1 MKRYFIYILMVVA
14 ALFTGCTTEVV
25 DDTPEMVEVG
35 DIEVTFSID
44 GEEKSKLDL
53 ASVSHNIK
61 VDVAL
66 NNEGVYWNAVSNQAW
81 CYIDNEI
88 KHRGS
93 DSFNI
98 VINANDSFDARET
111 ATIKFVA
118 GEYEKDMLIVDH
130 NGNVFVLDQVYTAA
144 TKAAGSFITKVK
156 TFYAGEAWHFECDPW
171 ITATKGTVTTNAEG
185 ETFTEVT
192 IAWAENT
199 DASRYGEVKLV
210 KDDNDYADG
219 WINIWQFGTEL
230 NYDAEGNVL
239 LAAEEPAPLELR
251 FPKQTVKEITM
262 PSWVTYTTQENSDE
276 TVSYL
281 LQFAGNPSD
290 ARHIR
295 STELSLS
302 FLSGAADIQLP
313 VIKQEFYSVE
323 GLLTGPGLALFAKTW
338 NEGGDVSQWY
348 IDGVPTII
356 ADVDFT
362 EIKEWTPIGTE
373 ERPWTGEFNGNGKKL
388 INFTSSKPLFGV
400 CENATIKGVVFDA
413 TSTFKT
419 NGSYSGEHILAPL
432 AGSIVNTTVE
442 NCSNNATISMD
453 ATSTNSQSYVS
464 GLVGKADKDSY
475 IVSCTNGGV
484 VSIAASTQ
492 ADANSDFYVGGIVA
506 HNAGKV
512 DLAFTNGSVSSGA
525 VAGISYVGGIVGYNT
540 AEATITASHNAGAV
554 NYSAGRGSNISLNGY
569 VGGVTALAQGTVT
582 YNTNEGT
589 ITSASAAE
597 NVHIGGIVGAWLTTD
612 VTFNHNTVANA
623 SHVVA
628 EGAALHTFAGGL
640 AGLVSEDVASVEIDM
655 TKYGGT
661 LEGKVTAGVCQAN
674 ANATI
679 SAGGIFGKV
688 MSVTTISNLT
698 WKGTV
703 MFYQKD
709 AITAMYANFGGL
721 VGWTTYP
728 ITISNIESEGETLAE
743 YAKQAAINFGN
754 ATDGG
759 GGSIG
764 GLLGRAEEGATI
776 SNCTM
781 NKPTAWNTMNADKS
795 YVSTGS
801 SKHFDI
807 HLGGVAGRIVEGD
820 SSITNCHNKGRVYN
834 LHYNNQPWTTTYNT
848 NCTGGI
854 LGSFG
859 SKNNPMGAITITD
872 CTNAANVNTHRG
884 TVAGIAGLVTNGT
897 IKGCE
902 YKIGGIVETYLA
914 NSVCAG
920 IVGIAFDSQISDCVA
935 TINLNGICAGSVDAR
950 MGGIVA
956 HLMGDS
962 SVSNCSFY
970 GTITPRGF
978 RKENEGKEY
987 FGGIVGWADGEDI
1000 TISDCRFGG
1009 TINDNVI
1016 SENNLL
1022 TYIANYSTN
1031 GGAAYAGAATGNSY
1045 WNGK

>member
-1 MKRYFIYILMVVA
+1 MKRYFIYIIMVVA
-14 ALFTGCTTEVV
+14 ALFVGCTPEVI
-25 DDTPEMVEVG
+25 DETPEMVEVG
-35 DIEVTFSID
+35 DIEVTFSVD
-44 GEEKSKLDL
+44 GQEVRTLDL
-53 ASVSHNIK
+53 SSVSHNIK
-61 VDVAL
+61 VDVTL
-66 NNEGVYWNAVSNQAW
+66 NNEGVYWNAVSNKEW

-88 KHRGS
+88 THRGS
-93 DSFNI
+93 GSFNI
-98 VINANDSFDARET
+98 VINANDSFEARET

-118 GEYEKDMLIVDH
+118 GEYEQKMLTVDH
-130 NGNVFVLDQVYTAA
+130 NGNVFVLDQVYTAS
-144 TKAAGSFITKVK
+144 TKAAGSFTTKIK
-156 TFYAGEAWHFECDPW
+156 TFDAAEAWHFECDPW

-210 KDDNDYADG
+210 KDDKDYADG

-239 LAAEEPAPLELR
+239 LAAQDVAPLELR
-251 FPKQTVKEITM
+251 VPKQTVKEITM
-262 PSWVTYTTQENSDE
+262 PSWVTYTIQENSDE
-276 TVSYL
+276 TISYM

-290 ARHIR
+290 ANHIR
-295 STELSLS
+295 TTELTLS
-302 FLSGAADIQLP
+302 FLSGAADIKLP
-313 VIKQEFYSVE
+313 IIKQEFYAME

-348 IDGVPTII
+348 VDGVPTII
-356 ADVDFT
+356 DNIDLT
-362 EIKEWTPIGTE
+362 EVKEWTPIGTE

-400 CENATIKGVVFDA
+400 CKDATISGIIFDK
-413 TSTFKT
+413 TSTFEIKGT
-419 NGSYSGEHILAPL
+419 YTGEKILAAL
-432 AGSIVNTTVE
+432 AGSIVNTTIE
-442 NCSNNATISMD
+442 NCSNSATISMD
-453 ATSTNSQSYVS
+453 ATSTDSQTYVA

-475 IVSCTNGGV
+475 IVNCTNGGV
-484 VSIAASTQ
+484 VDIAASAQ
-492 ADANSDFYVGGIVA
+492 ADADSDFYVGGIVA

-512 DLAFTNGSVSSGA
+512 DQAFANGSVSSGA
-525 VAGISYVGGIVGYNT
+525 VANASYVGGIVGYNT
-540 AEATITASHNAGAV
+540 ADATVTASHNAGAV
-554 NYSAGRGSNISLNGY
+554 NYSASRGSNVSLNGY
-569 VGGVTALAQGTVT
+569 VGGVTALAQGEVT
-582 YNTNEGT
+582 YNTSEGT
-589 ITSASAAE
+589 ITSTSAAE
-597 NVHIGGIVGAWLTTD
+597 NVHIGAIVGAWLSTEA
-612 VTFNHNTVANA
+612 VFNHNTVGNT
-623 SHVVA
+623 SSVVA

-661 LEGKVTAGVCQAN
+661 LEGKVTAGVCQAV
-674 ANATI
+674 ASATI

-688 MSVTTISNLT
+688 MTNVTISNLT
-698 WKGTV
+698 WTGTT

-721 VGWTTYP
+721 VGWATYP

-743 YAKQAAINFGN
+743 YAKQAAINFGS

-781 NKPTAWNTMNADKS
+781 NKPTAWNTMNTDKTQ
-795 YVSTGS
+795 YISTGS

-807 HLGGVAGRIVEGD
+807 HMGGVAGRIVEGD

-902 YKIGGIVETYLA
+902 YKIGGIVETYLG

-935 TINLNGICAGSVDAR
+935 TVNLVGIYAGSVDAR

-956 HLMGDS
+956 HLMGAS
-962 SVSNCSFY
+962 SVSNCSYY
-970 GTITPRGF
+970 GIITPRGL
-978 RKENEGKEY
+978 RAMGTPEY
-987 FGGIVGWADGEDI
+987 FGGIVGWAQGDEI
-1000 TISDCRFGG
+1000 SISDCRCGG

-1016 SENNLL
+1016 SENNLS
-1022 TYIANYSTN
+1022 TYICNYSPN
-1031 GGAAYAGAATGNSY
+1031 GGAASQAVVTGCRY

>member
-1 MKRYFIYILMVVA
+1 MKRYFIYIIMAVA
-14 ALFTGCTTEVV
+14 ALFTGCTPEVV
-25 DDTPEMVEVG
+25 DETPEMKEVG
-35 DIEVTFSID
+35 DIAVTFSVD
-44 GEEKSKLDL
+44 GEEVRSLDL
-53 ASVSHNIK
+53 SSVSHNIK
-61 VDVAL
+61 VDVTL
-66 NNEGVYWNAVSNQAW
+66 NNEGIYWNAVSNKDW
-81 CYIDNEI
+81 CYIDNEV

-93 DSFNI
+93 GSFTM
-98 VINANDSFDARET
+98 VINANDSFEARET
-111 ATIKFVA
+111 ATIKFIA
-118 GEYEKDMLIVDH
+118 GEYEEKMLTVDH
-130 NGNVFVLDQVYTAA
+130 NGNVFVLDQVYAAA
-144 TKAAGSFITKVK
+144 TKAAGSFTTKVK
-156 TFYAGEAWHFECDPW
+156 TFDAAEAWHFECDPW
-171 ITATKGTVTTNAEG
+171 ITATKGNVTTAEG

-192 IAWAENT
+192 IAWEANA

-210 KDDNDYADG
+210 KDGKDYADG
-219 WINIWQFGTEL
+219 FINIWQFGTEL
-230 NYDAEGNVL
+230 NYDEEGNVL
-239 LAAEEPAPLELR
+239 LAAQEPAPLEIR
-251 FPKQTVKEITM
+251 VPTQTVKEITM
-262 PSWVTYTTQENSDE
+262 PSWVEYTIQDNGDK
-276 TVSYL
+276 TVSYM

-290 ARHIR
+290 ANHIR
-295 STELSLS
+295 TTELSLS

-313 VIKQEFYSVE
+313 VIKQEFYAME

-338 NEGGDVSQWY
+338 NEGGDVSQWFV
-348 IDGVPTII
+348 DGVPTII
-356 ADVDFT
+356 DNIDLT
-362 EIKEWTPIGTE
+362 EVKEWTPIGTE

-388 INFTSSKPLFGV
+388 INFTASQPLFGV
-400 CENATIKGVVFDA
+400 CKDATIKGISFDK
-413 TSTFKT
+413 TSTFEVKGT
-419 NGSYSGEHILAPL
+419 YTGEKILATL
-432 AGSIVNTTVE
+432 AASIVNTTIE
-442 NCSNNATISMD
+442 NCSNSATISMD
-453 ATSTNSQSYVS
+453 ATSTDSKTYVA

-475 IVSCTNGGV
+475 IVSCTNGGTINV
-484 VSIAASTQ
+484 ASSSS
-492 ADANSDFYVGGIVA
+492 ADADSEFYVGGIVA
-506 HNAGKV
+506 HNTGKV
-512 DLAFTNGSVSSGA
+512 DQAFANGSVSSGA
-525 VAGISYVGGIVGYNT
+525 VAGVSYVGGIVGYN
-540 AEATITASHNAGAV
+540 ANEATVTASHNAGAV
-554 NYSAGRGSNISLNGY
+554 NYSAGRGSSVSLNGY

-589 ITSASAAE
+589 ITSTSAVE
-597 NVHIGGIVGAWLTTD
+597 NIHIGGVVGAWLTTD
-612 VTFNHNTVANA
+612 VVFNHNTVGNT

-640 AGLVSEDVASVEIDM
+640 AGLVSEDVASVEIDL
-655 TKYGGT
+655 TKYAGT
-661 LEGKVTAGVCQAN
+661 LEGKVTAGVCQAV
-674 ANATI
+674 ASATI

-688 MSVTTISNLT
+688 MTNTTISNIAWT
-698 WKGTV
+698 GTT

-728 ITISNIESEGETLAE
+728 ITISNIESEGEVLAE
-743 YAKQAAINFGN
+743 YAKSAAINFGS

-781 NKPTAWNTMNADKS
+781 NKPTSWNIVNSSNQYT
-795 YVSTGS
+795 STGS

-807 HLGGVAGRIVEGD
+807 HMGGVAGRIVEGD

-859 SKNNPMGAITITD
+859 SKNNPMGSITIEN

-902 YKIGGIVETYLA
+902 YKIGGIVETYLG

-920 IVGIAFDSQISDCVA
+920 IVGIAFDSNISDCVA
-935 TINLNGICAGSVDAR
+935 TVNLVGIYAGSVDAR

-956 HLMGDS
+956 HLMGAS
-962 SVSNCSFY
+962 SVSGCSYY
-970 GTITPRGF
+970 GIITPRGL
-978 RKENEGKEY
+978 RAMGTPEY
-987 FGGIVGWADGEDI
+987 FGGIVGWAQGDEI
-1000 TISDCRFGG
+1000 SISDCRCGG

-1016 SENNLL
+1016 SENNLS
-1022 TYIANYSTN
+1022 TYIANYSPN
-1031 GGAAYAGAATGNSY
+1031 GGTAYAGTATGNSY

>member
-1 MKRYFIYILMVVA
+1 MVVA
-14 ALFTGCTTEVV
+14 ALFVGCTTDVAENPIM
-25 DDTPEMVEVG
+25 TEVG
-35 DIEVTFSID
+35 DIEVTFKVD
-44 GEEKSKLDL
+44 GEEVRSLDL
-53 ASVSHNIK
+53 ASVSHTIQ

-66 NNEGVYWNAVSNQAW
+66 NNEGIYWNVVSSEAW
-81 CYIDNEI
+81 CQIVEED

-93 DSFNI
+93 GSFTI
-98 VINANDSFDARET
+98 MVNANDSFDARPE
-111 ATIKFVA
+111 ATVTFKA
-118 GEYEKDMLIVDH
+118 GEYEMDMLTVAH
-130 NGNVFVLDQVYTAA
+130 NGNVFVLDQVYAA
-144 TKAAGSFITKVK
+144 STKSAGSFTAQVK
-156 TFYAGEAWHFECDPW
+156 TREAGEAWSLECDSW
-171 ITATKGTVTTNAEG
+171 ITATKGAVSIDAEG
-185 ETFTEVT
+185 FTVTEVT
-192 IAWAENT
+192 IAWTENA
-199 DASRYGEVKLV
+199 DASRYGEVRLI
-210 KDDNDYADG
+210 KDGVQRVDG
-219 WINIWQFGTEL
+219 TINVWQYGTEL
-230 NYDAEGNVL
+230 EYDGDGNL
-239 LAAEEPAPLELR
+239 LLEAQDAAPLELR
-251 FPKQTVKEITM
+251 VPKQTVKDIVM
-262 PSWVTYTTQENSDE
+262 PSWVEYTIEENSDS
-276 TVSYL
+276 TISYM

-290 ARHIR
+290 ANHIR
-295 STELSLS
+295 TTELELTM
-302 FLSGAADIQLP
+302 LSGAANIKLP
-313 VIKQEFYSVE
+313 VIKQKFYAME
-323 GLLTGPGLALFAKTW
+323 GLVSGPGLKIFAQTW
-338 NEGGDVSQWY
+338 NSGGDVSQWY
-348 IDGVPTII
+348 VDGVPTILGDI
-356 ADVDFT
+356 DMT
-362 EIKEWTPIGTE
+362 EVEEWVSIGTA
-373 ERPWTGEFNGNGKKL
+373 ERPWTGEFNGMNHKILNLK
-388 INFTSSKPLFGV
+388 SSQPLFGV
-400 CENATIKGVVFDA
+400 CENATLKNIIFDETSVFEYVGQY
-413 TSTFKT
+413 T
-419 NGSYSGEHILAPL
+419 GELYLAPL
-432 AGSIVNTTVE
+432 AGQIKKTTVE
-442 NCSNNATISMD
+442 MCTNKAKVSLD
-453 ATSTNSQSYVS
+453 ATLTNSETFIS
-464 GLVGKADKDSY
+464 GLVAKADAESY
-475 IVSCTNGGV
+475 IVNCTNSGV
-484 VSIAASTQ
+484 IDIAQSAS
-492 ADANSDFYVGGIVA
+492 ADASSNFYVGGVVA

-512 DLAFTNGSVSSGA
+512 DQAFANGSVSSGA
-525 VAGISYVGGIVGYNT
+525 VAGESYVGGIVGYNT
-540 AEATITASHNAGAV
+540 AEGHITSCHNAGAV
-554 NYSAGRGSNISLNGY
+554 NYGAGRGSSVSLHGY
-569 VGGVTALAQGTVT
+569 VGGITALAQGTVT

-589 ITSASAAE
+589 ITSTSGVE
-597 NVHIGGIVGAWLTTD
+597 NLYIGGIVGGWLNSEAI
-612 VTFNHNTVANA
+612 FNHNTIANT

-721 VGWTTYP
+721 VGWATYP

-743 YAKQAAINFGN
+743 YAKQAAINFGS

-764 GLLGRAEEGATI
+764 GLLGRAEESAII
-776 SNCTM
+776 SNCNI
-781 NKPTAWNTMNADKS
+781 NKPTSWNTINDKNQ

-859 SKNNPMGAITITD
+859 SKNNPMGAITIEN

-884 TVAGIAGLVTNGT
+884 TVAGIVGLAANAT

-902 YKIGGIVETYLA
+902 YKIGGIVETYLG

-935 TINLNGICAGSVDAR
+935 TVNLVGIYAGSVDAR

-956 HLMGDS
+956 HLKGDS
-962 SVSNCSFY
+962 SVSNCSYY
-970 GTITPRGF
+970 GTITPRGL
-978 RKENEGKEY
+978 RAMGTPEY
-987 FGGIVGWADGEDI
+987 FGGIVGWAEGEDI
-1000 TISDCRFGG
+1000 TISDCKCGG

-1016 SENNLL
+1016 SENNLS
-1022 TYIANYSTN
+1022 TYITNYSPN

>member
-1 MKRYFIYILMVVA
+1 MAVA
-14 ALFTGCTTEVV
+14 ALFTGCTTEVI
-25 DDTPEMVEVG
+25 DETPAMKEVG
-35 DIEVTFSID
+35 DIAVTFSVD
-44 GEEKSKLDL
+44 GQEVSKLDL

-61 VDVAL
+61 VDVTL
-66 NNEGVYWNAVSNQAW
+66 NNDDIYWNAVSNKEW
-81 CYIDNEI
+81 CYIDNEV

-93 DSFNI
+93 GSFNI
-98 VINANDSFDARET
+98 VINANDSFEARET
-111 ATIKFVA
+111 ATIKFIA
-118 GEYEKDMLIVDH
+118 GEYEQKMLTVDH

-144 TKAAGSFITKVK
+144 TKSTGSFTTKVK
-156 TFYAGEAWHFECDPW
+156 TFDAGEAWHFECDSW
-171 ITATKGTVTTNAEG
+171 LTATKGTVTTNAEG

-192 IAWAENT
+192 VAWEANN

-210 KDDNDYADG
+210 KDDKDYADG
-219 WINIWQFGTEL
+219 FINIWQFGTEL

-239 LAAEEPAPLELR
+239 LAAEEPAPLEIR
-251 FPKQTVKEITM
+251 VPKQTVKDITM

-276 TVSYL
+276 TVSYI
-281 LQFAGNPSD
+281 LQFTGNPSD
-290 ARHIR
+290 AQHIR
-295 STELSLS
+295 ETELTLS
-302 FLSGAADIQLP
+302 FLSGAASIQLP
-313 VIKQEFYSVE
+313 VIKQEFYAMD

-348 IDGVPTII
+348 VDGVPTL
-356 ADVDFT
+356 VDNVDLT

-400 CENATIKGVVFDA
+400 CKDATISGIIFDN
-413 TSTFKT
+413 TSTFEIKGT
-419 NGSYSGEHILAPL
+419 YTGEKILAAL
-432 AGSIVNTTVE
+432 AGSIVNTTIE
-442 NCSNNATISMD
+442 NCSNSATISMD
-453 ATSTNSQSYVS
+453 ATSTDSQTYVA

-475 IVSCTNGGV
+475 IVNCTNGGV
-484 VSIAASTQ
+484 VNIAASAQ

-512 DLAFTNGSVSSGA
+512 DQAFANGSVSSGA
-525 VAGISYVGGIVGYNT
+525 VANASYVGGIVGYNT
-540 AEATITASHNAGAV
+540 ADATVTTSHNAGAV
-554 NYSAGRGSNISLNGY
+554 NYSAGRGSNVSLNGY

-597 NVHIGGIVGAWLTTD
+597 NVHIGGVVGAWLSTD
-612 VTFNHNTVANA
+612 VVFNHNTVANA

-655 TKYGGT
+655 TKYDGT

-698 WKGTV
+698 WNGTV

-721 VGWTTYP
+721 VGWATYP

-743 YAKQAAINFGN
+743 HAKQAAINFGS

-795 YVSTGS
+795 YISTGG
-801 SKHFDI
+801 SKHYDI

-884 TVAGIAGLVTNGT
+884 TVAGIAGLVANGT

-914 NSVCAG
+914 NTVCAG
-920 IVGIAFDSQISDCVA
+920 IVGIAFDSQILDCVA
-935 TINLNGICAGSVDAR
+935 TVNLVGIYAGSVDAR

-956 HLMGDS
+956 HLKGDS

-970 GTITPRGF
+970 GIITPRGL
-978 RKENEGKEY
+978 RAMGTAEY
-987 FGGIVGWADGEDI
+987 FGGIVGWAEGEDI
-1000 TISDCRFGG
+1000 TISNCRCGG

-1016 SENNLL
+1016 SENNLS
-1022 TYIANYSTN
+1022 TYISNYSPN

>member
-1 MKRYFIYILMVVA
+1 MKRYYIYIIMAVA
-14 ALFTGCTTEVV
+14 ALFASCTPEVI
-25 DDTPEMVEVG
+25 DETPEMTEVG
-35 DIEVTFSID
+35 DIEVTFSVD
-44 GEEKSKLDL
+44 GQEKSLLDL
-53 ASVSHNIK
+53 SSVSHNIK
-61 VDVAL
+61 VDVTL
-66 NNEGVYWNAVSNQAW
+66 NNDGVYWNAISDQDW
-81 CYIDNEI
+81 CYIDNEV

-93 DSFNI
+93 GSFNI
-98 VINANDSFDARET
+98 VINANDSFEAREE
-111 ATIKFVA
+111 ANIKFVA
-118 GEYEKDMLIVDH
+118 GEYERIMLTVTH
-130 NGNVFVLDQVYTAA
+130 NGNVFVTDQVYTAA
-144 TKAAGSFITKVK
+144 TKSAGSFSTKVK
-156 TFYAGEAWHFECDPW
+156 TLNAGEAWHFECDPW

-185 ETFTEVT
+185 ETLTDVT
-192 IAWAENT
+192 ISWNENG
-199 DASRYGEVKLV
+199 DVSRYGEVKLV
-210 KDDNDYADG
+210 KDDKDYADG
-219 WINIWQFGTEL
+219 AINIWQFGTEF

-239 LAAEEPAPLELR
+239 LAAEEPAPLEIR
-251 FPKQTVKEITM
+251 VPKQTVKDITM
-262 PSWVTYTTQENSDE
+262 PTWVTYTTQENSDE
-276 TVSYL
+276 TVSYI
-281 LQFAGNPSD
+281 LQFESNPSD
-290 ARHIR
+290 AQHIR
-295 STELSLS
+295 ETELELS
-302 FLSGAADIQLP
+302 FLSGAASIQLP
-313 VIKQEFYSVE
+313 VIKQEFYAME

-348 IDGVPTII
+348 VDGVPTIV
-356 ADVDFT
+356 ANVDLT
-362 EIKEWTPIGTE
+362 EVKEWTPIGTE

-400 CENATIKGVVFDA
+400 CKDATISGIIFDK
-413 TSTFKT
+413 TSTFEIKGT
-419 NGSYSGEHILAPL
+419 YTGEKILAAL
-432 AGSIVNTTVE
+432 AGSIVNTTIE
-442 NCSNNATISMD
+442 NCSNSATISMD
-453 ATSTNSQSYVS
+453 ATSTDSQTYVA

-475 IVSCTNGGV
+475 IVNCTNGGV
-484 VSIAASTQ
+484 VDIAASAQ
-492 ADANSDFYVGGIVA
+492 ADADSDFYVGGIVA

-512 DLAFTNGSVSSGA
+512 DQAFANGSVSSGA
-525 VAGISYVGGIVGYNT
+525 VANASYVGGIVGYNT
-540 AEATITASHNAGAV
+540 ADATVTASHNAGAV
-554 NYSAGRGSNISLNGY
+554 NYSAGRGSNVSLNGY

-597 NVHIGGIVGAWLTTD
+597 NVHIGGVVGAWLTTD
-612 VTFNHNTVANA
+612 VVFDHNTIANA

-661 LEGKVTAGVCQAN
+661 LEGKVTAGVCQNN

-679 SAGGIFGKV
+679 SAGGIFGKI

-721 VGWTTYP
+721 VGWVTYP

-743 YAKQAAINFGN
+743 HAKQAAINFGS

-795 YVSTGS
+795 YISTGG
-801 SKHFDI
+801 SKHYDI

-902 YKIGGIVETYLA
+902 YKIGGILETYLA

-935 TINLNGICAGSVDAR
+935 TVNLVGIYAGSVDAR

-956 HLMGDS
+956 HLMGAS
-962 SVSNCSFY
+962 SVSNCSYY
-970 GTITPRGF
+970 GIITPRGL
-978 RKENEGKEY
+978 RAMGTPEY
-987 FGGIVGWADGEDI
+987 FGGIVGWAQGDE
-1000 TISDCRFGG
+1000 ISISNCRCGG

-1016 SENNLL
+1016 SENNLS
-1022 TYIANYSTN
+1022 TYICNYSPN
-1031 GGAAYAGAATGNSY
+1031 GGAASQAVVTGCTY